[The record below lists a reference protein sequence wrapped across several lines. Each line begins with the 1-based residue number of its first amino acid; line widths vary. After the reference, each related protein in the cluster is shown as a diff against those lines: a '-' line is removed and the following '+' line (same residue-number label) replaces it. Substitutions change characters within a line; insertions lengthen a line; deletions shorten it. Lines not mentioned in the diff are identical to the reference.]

1 MERLAYQRLIEWKND
16 KYRKPL
22 ILQGARQVGKTYLV
36 RQFAKKEFQNL
47 IYLNFEQNQDAHLI
61 FEKNLDPKNII
72 FGLELYFETKI
83 SIHNTLLF
91 FDEIQACQRALTS
104 LKYFQ
109 ESNEQYFLIAA
120 GSLLGVSIGKNSSF
134 PVGKVNFLSL
144 FPMNFTE
151 FLMAI
156 DKSHLSDYITQKQ
169 DLEQIPEVIHNK
181 LIDQLK
187 LYFYIG
193 GMPEVVQAYI
203 DTHNIEKVRKIQNEI
218 LKAYENDFSK
228 YSSKS
233 QSIKNK
239 EIWDSLPSQISK
251 ENKKFKYADIKKG
264 ARTNMYELSIE
275 WLKNAGIIH
284 QVYLLTA
291 PKLPLN
297 GYFDLQKF
305 KIYLLDIGLLGA
317 KLQLNS
323 AIILQPEKLFQEYNG
338 AMTENYVV
346 MELVQKITSNL
357 CYWSSNGKAEVD
369 FIYTINNHIFPLEI
383 KSGSS
388 RTLKSLRSY
397 FDKYQPNYIFRSS
410 PRNFYKR
417 DEFINIPLYAINN
430 FDKITASLS

>member
-1 MERLAYQRLIEWKND
+1 MKRLAYEKLIEWKND
-16 KYRKPL
+16 KDKKPL
-22 ILQGARQVGKTYLV
+22 ILQGARQVGKTYLIK
-36 RQFAKKEFQNL
+36 QFAKSEFQNL
-47 IYLNFEQNQDAHLI
+47 IYINFEQNQDAHLI
-61 FEKNLDPKNII
+61 FEKNLDPNNII
-72 FGLELYFETKI
+72 FSLELYFNIKI
-83 SIHNTLLF
+83 NNKKTLLF
-91 FDEIQACQRALTS
+91 FDEIQACKRALTS

-109 ESNEQYFLIAA
+109 ESDEQYFVIAA
-120 GSLLGVSIGKNSSF
+120 GSLLGVSVGKNSSF

-144 FPMNFTE
+144 YPMSFTE
-151 FLMAI
+151 FLIAI
-156 DKSHLSDYITQKQ
+156 GNEQLSKYLTQKQ
-169 DLEQIPEVIHNK
+169 DLEKIPEAIHNK

-193 GMPEVVQAYI
+193 GMPKVVQAYI
-203 DTHNIEKVRKIQNEI
+203 NTHNMGKVRKIQNEI
-218 LKAYENDFSK
+218 LKAYDNDFSK
-228 YSSKS
+228 YTTKS
-233 QSIKNK
+233 QSLKNK

-284 QVYLLTA
+284 QAYLLTT

-323 AIILQPEKLFQEYNG
+323 AIILHPEQLFQEYNG
-338 AMTENYVV
+338 ALTENFVA
-346 MELVQKITSNL
+346 MELTQKINFNL
-357 CYWSSNGKAEVD
+357 CYWTSNGKAEVD
-369 FIYTINNHIFPLEI
+369 FIFTVMNQIYPLEI
-383 KSGSS
+383 KSGGS

-397 FDKYQPNYIFRSS
+397 YQKYKPNYIFRSS

-417 DEFINIPLYAINN
+417 DEFINIPLYAINKI
-430 FDKITASLS
+430 DKIAALLS